1 MRAFSPSSQGRERV
15 ARQAVGPCRRPSR
28 VKSGNQRLR
37 ARRHHDRG
45 RRRHGWCRSG
55 DRPGSGGGHH
65 HLAARER
72 AHERG
77 LETRRTAARRARR
90 PRSTPA
96 HLAIPATRSRLAT
109 WSLVWGRSPAL
120 AENHPVPGDDDHR
133 AARALQAFTG
143 SVPVR
148 GGDEPEVRSGG
159 LARNVVTA
167 RGAGDRLADP
177 PGLAAEPGP
186 TVTCAP
192 RHERRP
198 TNGPSARER
207 LAPPV
212 LARGAL

>member
-1 MRAFSPSSQGRERV
+1 M

-55 DRPGSGGGHH
+55 DRPGSGGGHDH
-65 HLAARER
+65 FAARER

-77 LETRRTAARRARR
+77 LETPRTAARRAHR

-109 WSLVWGRSPAL
+109 WSFVWGRSPAL
-120 AENHPVPGDDDHR
+120 AENHPLSLGMTTI
-133 AARALQAFTG
+133 ARLAPFRLAPG
-143 SVPVR
+143 SVPVL

-198 TNGPSARER
+198 TNGPSAWER

>member
-1 MRAFSPSSQGRERV
+1 MIAGGGVTGGAEAAIAQAPVAATTTSPPASGLTSVASKLAEQQLAGHVGLE
-15 ARQAVGPCRRPSR
+15 ARQLTWRSP
-28 VKSGNQRLR
+28 LR
-37 ARRHHDRG
+37 ARALPPRRSCGGD
-45 RRRHGWCRSG
+45 RRHQ
-55 DRPGSGGGHH
+55 
-65 HLAARER
+65 
-72 AHERG
+72 
-77 LETRRTAARRARR
+77 RRTTL
-90 PRSTPA
+90 SLGMTT
-96 HLAIPATRSRLAT
+96 ITRLAPF
-109 WSLVWGRSPAL
+109 RL
-120 AENHPVPGDDDHR
+120 AP
-133 AARALQAFTG
+133 G
-143 SVPVR
+143 SVPVL